1 MSQDPH
7 EQQRRNT
14 ATYGALAGVLLGALA
29 LLALAA
35 LVIPDIVL
43 ILFVLAGVVFIGFIQ
58 YITWG
63 WMLDKY
69 RVRDDDDQRNS

>member
-43 ILFVLAGVVFIGFIQ
+43 ILFVLAGVVFIGFLQ

-69 RVRDDDDQRNS
+69 RVHDDDDPKKS